1 MKRIWL
7 NRAGL
12 LVLLGVSLAA
22 CAEEGGLALRTTS
35 PTTPY
40 PPPGFAHEASSPAVQ
55 LFWNCTRPAPDTL
68 LLDGVAFNPW
78 SGADIRFLEFNLVG
92 VDSRG
97 YTVTEAKAAA
107 RDLILGMMGSTPF
120 QLALRP
126 TGSETRFDL
135 FYQYEFQEPGD
146 TGSASQNAALPTGA
160 PPVRLVSSAPF
171 LLAQAPPIR
180 FMVWNVCSETMHRA
194 R

>member
-1 MKRIWL
+1 MKGICL
-7 NRAGL
+7 TRAGL

-22 CAEEGGLALRTTS
+22 CAAEGGRALRTT
-35 PTTPY
+35 PPTPY
-40 PPPGFAHEASSPAVQ
+40 PPPGFAHKVSSPAVE

-68 LLDGVAFNPW
+68 LLEGLAFNPW
-78 SGADIRFLEFNLVG
+78 SGADIRFLEFDLVG
-92 VDSRG
+92 VDARG
-97 YTVTEAKAAA
+97 STVTEASAAA

-126 TGSETRFDL
+126 TGREARFDL
-135 FYQYEFQEPGD
+135 FYQYQFQEPGD
-146 TGSASQNAALPTGA
+146 SGSASQNAALPSGA
-160 PPVRLVSSAPF
+160 PPVRLVSSTPF

-180 FMVWNVCSETMHRA
+180 FMVWDVCSETMHRA

>member
-1 MKRIWL
+1 MKRIWR

-12 LVLLGVSLAA
+12 LVLLGVGLAA
-22 CAEEGGLALRTTS
+22 CAAEGGLALRTT
-35 PTTPY
+35 PPTPY
-40 PPPGFAHEASSPAVQ
+40 PPPGFAHKVSSPAVE

-68 LLDGVAFNPW
+68 LLEGVAFNPW
-78 SGADIRFLEFNLVG
+78 SGADIRFLEFDLVG
-92 VDSRG
+92 VDARG
-97 YTVTEAKAAA
+97 ATVTEASAAA
-107 RDLILGMMGSTPF
+107 RDLIFGMMGSTPF

-135 FYQYEFQEPGD
+135 FYQYQYQEPGD
-146 TGSASQNAALPTGA
+146 SGGGQPNAALPTGA
-160 PPVRLVSSAPF
+160 PPVRLVSSTPF

-180 FMVWNVCSETMHRA
+180 FMVWDVCSETMHRA